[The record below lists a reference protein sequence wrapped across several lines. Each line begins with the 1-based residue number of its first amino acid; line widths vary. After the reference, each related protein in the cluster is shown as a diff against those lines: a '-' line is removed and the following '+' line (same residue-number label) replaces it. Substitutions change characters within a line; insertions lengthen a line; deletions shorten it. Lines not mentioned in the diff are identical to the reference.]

1 MKALV
6 QDKLRE
12 WTQRFSS
19 LGVKCQELTSDSG
32 PTNVLDMLDT
42 DIILTTPEV
51 IFFRM
56 LFALTFSDCF
66 VTVSIN
72 PVVSDEHS
80 RRQINTQRPEVTWR

>member
-6 QDKLRE
+6 QDKVRD
-12 WTQRFSS
+12 WTEKFSS

-51 IFFRM
+51 MHANILVHFGSVNI
-56 LFALTFSDCF
+56 AI
-66 VTVSIN
+66 VSCL
-72 PVVSDEHS
+72 PRDKD
-80 RRQINTQRPEVTWR
+80 